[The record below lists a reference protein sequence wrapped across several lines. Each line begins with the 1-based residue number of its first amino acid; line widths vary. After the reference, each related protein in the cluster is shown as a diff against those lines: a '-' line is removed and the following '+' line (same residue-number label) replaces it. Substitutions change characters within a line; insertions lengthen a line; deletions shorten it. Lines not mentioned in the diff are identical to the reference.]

1 MITEILFAAIFSTAA
16 VQETGDLKRD
26 MAALEMFL
34 KDQESHK
41 KYCPS
46 VIWVQ
51 PDIEVYKRNPVSHLP
66 IECKK

>member
-34 KDQESHK
+34 KDQVES
-41 KYCPS
+41 
-46 VIWVQ
+46 IQ
-51 PDIEVYKRNPVSHLP
+51 LLEEI
-66 IECKK
+66 